1 MTSYLVNAL
10 HLAELRRHLAM
21 LAGISLVWLV
31 AGWLL
36 LPAGGVVLGLA
47 FGAVL
52 LVLAVFDYYYYY
64 LYDTWVLL
72 LAIIAVF
79 TLVVVGRDIFVALGC
94 ALSAGGFMCLLRLF
108 SRGGLGLGDVK
119 LTAVL
124 GLYLGYSDTVL
135 ALFIAFFAGGVVAT
149 VLLAAGRAS
158 RHTRLAFGP
167 FLSLGALVTMLCGA
181 DIWRVYEALL
191 C

>member
-21 LAGISLVWLV
+21 LVGFSLVWLV

-36 LPAGGVVLGLA
+36 LPAGGAVLGLA

-79 TLVVVGRDIFVALGC
+79 TLVVVGRDIFAACAC

-167 FLSLGALVTMLCGA
+167 FLAFGALVTMLCGA

>member
-10 HLAELRRHLAM
+10 HLADLRRHLAM
-21 LAGISLVWLV
+21 LAGFSLVWLV

-36 LPAGGVVLGLA
+36 LPAGSVVLGLA

-64 LYDTWVLL
+64 LYDNWVLL

-79 TLVVVGRDIFVALGC
+79 TLVVVGRDIFAALGC

-149 VLLAAGRAS
+149 VLLVTGRAS

-167 FLSLGALVTMLCGA
+167 FLALGALVTMLCGA
-181 DIWRVYEALL
+181 DIWLVYEALL